1 MNDLS
6 AIKIDKDATAPLVS
20 ARDFWNEKGPD
31 FYDVMYEGKYYMK
44 YDKKTNRLL
53 IGDAQSGKI
62 IGFYHDS
69 DLLVKNPLTDF
80 PSVVK
85 NLDVLASEAS
95 PKRWLDELRNSNLSE
110 SGKKKLESIARTQ
123 KTARGTQKVIE
134 DSGGRNFR
142 ESKSGAPKIV
152 SNPQKATAEF
162 RALKGDSG
170 LPQQDPGVKQS
181 VTIANVGEA
190 EKLLR

>member
-31 FYDVMYEGKYYMK
+31 LYDVVYEGKYYMK

-95 PKRWLDELRNSNLSE
+95 SNAGLMNRE
-110 SGKKKLESIARTQ
+110 TQTCLNLARKNLNPLPEHRKLPE
-123 KTARGTQKVIE
+123 
-134 DSGGRNFR
+134 
-142 ESKSGAPKIV
+142 APKKSSRI
-152 SNPQKATAEF
+152 
-162 RALKGDSG
+162 L
-170 LPQQDPGVKQS
+170 
-181 VTIANVGEA
+181 VGGSF
-190 EKLLR
+190 